1 MFRGKPIIGIVGGI
15 GSGKSFVARLFGE
28 LGCLVIS
35 SDEQVKQAY
44 DDPRVRETLRRWWG
58 DDVIG
63 ADGAVNKRA
72 IARRVFA
79 DPAERQRLEG
89 LLHPLVN
96 EARMRQMEA
105 SANDPQ
111 VLAYVWDTPLLLEAG
126 LHEQCDA
133 VVFVEAPLEARLKR
147 VRETR
152 NWDAAELARRE
163 NSQQGLDRKREISDH
178 VISNTADVDYARRQV
193 REVLS
198 RILAPAK
205 QQPRPT

>member
-15 GSGKSFVARLFGE
+15 GSGKSFVAKLFGE

-44 DDPRVRETLRRWWG
+44 EDPRVRATLRQWWG

-63 ADGAVNKRA
+63 ADGLVNKRA
-72 IARRVFA
+72 IAQRVFA
-79 DPAERQRLEG
+79 DPAERVRLER

-96 EARMRQMEA
+96 EARERLMES
-105 SANDPQ
+105 SAKDTQ
-111 VLAYVWDTPLLLEAG
+111 IVAYVWDTPLLLEAG

-133 VVFVEAPLEARLKR
+133 VVFVDAPLETRLSR
-147 VRETR
+147 VKTTR

-163 NSQQGLDRKREISDH
+163 NLQQGLDSKRKISDH

-198 RILAPAK
+198 RILARTIE
-205 QQPRPT
+205 QPGPT